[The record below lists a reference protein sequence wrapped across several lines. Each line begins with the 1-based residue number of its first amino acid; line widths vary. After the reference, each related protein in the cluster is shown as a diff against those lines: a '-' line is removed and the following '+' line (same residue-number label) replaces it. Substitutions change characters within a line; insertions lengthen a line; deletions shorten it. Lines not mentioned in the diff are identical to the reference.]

1 MTTDLSLPDF
11 KDQEIFLSDKEYAQ
25 KLSQKLDI
33 NIKAKE
39 KWILKNTR
47 EYLIDALKQL
57 KKYLPTEN
65 TIL

>member
-39 KWILKNTR
+39 K
-47 EYLIDALKQL
+47 
-57 KKYLPTEN
+57 
-65 TIL
+65 